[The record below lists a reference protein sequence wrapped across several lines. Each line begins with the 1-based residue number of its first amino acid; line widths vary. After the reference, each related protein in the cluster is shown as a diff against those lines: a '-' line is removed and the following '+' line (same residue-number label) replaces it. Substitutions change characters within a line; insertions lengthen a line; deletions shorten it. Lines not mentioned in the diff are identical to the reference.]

1 MSLPRKYEASSAK
14 NSLCSDFTP
23 VRLAAWLAIVLVLSK
38 GFSLDRPRDH
48 WWLLDL
54 SMASYCDVLFALG
67 LGTVASLGFWAAS
80 RRTVIASGLRR
91 AFVGICVLCAFYS
104 VVAAGVFNYFGRPL
118 SYDLLK
124 LVHGVAAVESSIL
137 NRLTLPVA
145 AALIVVPGSYY
156 ALARRLARRRKAPVL
171 LVAMLLAWSA
181 LGCWQYYQRPKPY
194 FMPHLSVNPH
204 IELVRSTW
212 NGVVGLGRP
221 LLQADY
227 PREYQD
233 EFKPRGWREAV
244 AERDY
249 PRVAAAG
256 VPPKNVIVIV
266 LESVG
271 TKYLSLYGSSYDTTP
286 TLVEEASHALVFEN
300 FYAHVPYT
308 FCSFMALTFSIYPGM
323 PWCYAPGEAFARSG
337 ARSLP
342 PTLAFLLKER
352 GARTAFLCNGDLEWA
367 GMSYVLENQGYDTI
381 EDYRAMGGASLTSWG
396 AEDRVLFER
405 LIRFIDEKPGQPFY
419 AFCWTDQSH
428 DPYELGPAWKKM
440 DFFGDRV
447 PPRHADDLGRYLNVL
462 RQVDQHLRD
471 LFRALRDRGLADDTL
486 VVITGD
492 HGEAFGDPH
501 DQRGHGFTAYQE
513 DVNVPLILWNPR
525 LFSGGQRLETIGG
538 HVDLSTTVAE
548 LLGIQASGEW
558 QGHSL
563 FDPARPR
570 RAYYLASIGEY
581 LFGVRDGKWK
591 YTFEATSG
599 REFLTDLTVDR
610 HELNNCADSQPEVC
624 RQLRQRVSAWVDFE
638 DKFMRPDRD
647 DELKRRFSSV
657 SAKATQRNPPDRVE
671 VSRRARPHSSGSS
684 TGMDAPLFTKP

>member
-1 MSLPRKYEASSAK
+1 MLLSPQASSAEK
-14 NSLCSDFTP
+14 SLCLDFTP
-23 VRLAAWLAIVLVLSK
+23 VRLAAWLAIVLIVSK
-38 GFSLDRPRDH
+38 AFSLGRFRDYG
-48 WWLLDL
+48 WLLDL

-67 LGTVASLGFWAAS
+67 LGTVASLGLRAAS
-80 RRTVIASGLRR
+80 RRPAIASGLRR

-104 VVAAGVFNYFGRPL
+104 VIAAGVFNYFGRPL

-156 ALARRLARRRKAPVL
+156 ALARRLGRRRDAPVFP
-171 LVAMLLAWSA
+171 VAVLLAWSA

-204 IELVRSTW
+204 IELARSTW
-212 NGVVGLGRP
+212 NGVVGFGKP

-233 EFKPRGWREAV
+233 EFKPRAWREAK
-244 AERDY
+244 AKRHY
-249 PRVAAAG
+249 PNVFAPG

-271 TKYLSLYGSSYDTTP
+271 SKYLSLYGSSYNTTP
-286 TLVEEASHALVFEN
+286 MLVDEAAHALVFDN

-323 PWCYAPGEAFARSG
+323 PWCYAPGETFARDG
-337 ARSLP
+337 VRSLP
-342 PTLAFLLKER
+342 RTLAFLLKQR
-352 GARTAFLCNGDLEWA
+352 GARTAFLSNGDLEWA

-381 EDYRAMGGASLTSWG
+381 EDYRAMGGPSLTSWG
-396 AEDRVLFER
+396 AEDRLLFER

-428 DPYELGPAWKKM
+428 DPYQLGPTSKVV
-440 DFFGDRV
+440 DFFGNRV
-447 PPRHADDLGRYLNVL
+447 PERHANDLSRYLNVL
-462 RQVDQHLRD
+462 RQVDEYLGD
-471 LFRALRDRGLADDTL
+471 LFRALRDRGLAEETL

-525 LFSGGQRLETIGG
+525 LFSGGQRLDTIGG
-538 HVDLSTTVAE
+538 HVDLSTTLAD
-548 LLGIQASGEW
+548 LLGVRVPGEW

-563 FDPARPR
+563 FDPARPQ

-599 REFLTDLTVDR
+599 REFLTDLTVDP
-610 HELNNCADSQPEVC
+610 HELKNCAGSEPDVC
-624 RQLRQRVSAWVDFE
+624 RELRHRVSAWVDFE
-638 DKFMRPDRD
+638 DKFMRPASDWD
-647 DELKRRFSSV
+647 LKD
-657 SAKATQRNPPDRVE
+657 A
-671 VSRRARPHSSGSS
+671 SR
-684 TGMDAPLFTKP
+684 PLP